1 MNYWDF
7 QNAGTA
13 VEYAFADAVNYI
25 TEPIKKIFKKKPV
38 MLEEQIRDEIPQELE
53 SKEEANEKV

>member
-1 MNYWDF
+1 MLWRWL
-7 QNAGTA
+7 
-13 VEYAFADAVNYI
+13 
-25 TEPIKKIFKKKPV
+25 KKKPQQLPSSGTFV